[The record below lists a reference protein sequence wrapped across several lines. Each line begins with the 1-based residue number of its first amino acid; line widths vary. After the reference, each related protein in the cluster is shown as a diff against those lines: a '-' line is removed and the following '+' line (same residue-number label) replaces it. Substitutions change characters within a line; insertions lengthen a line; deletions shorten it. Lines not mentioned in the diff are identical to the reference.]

1 VIAYDDAT
9 KQAED
14 EEAGIK
20 SDDVNVITASPAA
33 AAAAEC
39 TDNAFSD
46 RKVRLAFIRK
56 VVTKI

>member
-33 AAAAEC
+33 AAEC